1 MFALLLLPSIVTL
14 PPRAATPPG
23 PYAVTDL
30 GVFDPKVQSAH
41 ANDVNEAGQV
51 VGYAG
56 NRAFV
61 WQHGALTAL
70 PTLGGTAGMAEAIN
84 DIGQIAGMSTLTTP
98 PTGGRAVLWDNGGIT
113 NLTPALGQGETSS
126 ASGINDTGEIVG
138 TMNSTP
144 FIWRNGVITPWEI
157 SAAAVPALPATS
169 TTPARPSDRRT
180 PDRCH
185 TPSCGRTT

>member
-1 MFALLLLPSIVTL
+1 MRIPIVAMLALLVLPSIVTL

-30 GVFDPKVQSAH
+30 GVFDPKIQSAH

-61 WQHGALTAL
+61 WQDGALTAL

-84 DIGQIAGMSTLTTP
+84 ENGQIVGSSTLTTP

-113 NLTPALGQGETSS
+113 DLTPALGPGETS
-126 ASGINDTGEIVG
+126 AALGINDSREIVG
-138 TMNSTP
+138 NINGSTP
-144 FIWRNGVITPWEI
+144 FIWRNGVITTLGHLGGGFSP
-157 SAAAVPALPATS
+157 
-169 TTPARPSDRRT
+169 
-180 PDRCH
+180 CH
-185 TPSCGRTT
+185 GHQQ